1 MQMHWLVLSRSFL
14 QTEIPL
20 PSQAVTGMT
29 DGNVFVRKSG
39 GDFNALS
46 VHVYACS
53 IIKFWFVL
61 RESTKGRHCIRTLSW
76 KIGVVEILHVVV
88 VLSE

>member
-53 IIKFWFVL
+53 IIKF
-61 RESTKGRHCIRTLSW
+61 
-76 KIGVVEILHVVV
+76 
-88 VLSE
+88 